1 MASWPDNLPRS
12 QTHPPV
18 SIVTP
23 TYNRGKFLPMLF
35 ECILQQTYP
44 RERMEWLIYD
54 DGTASVEALIPL
66 FQTKFNI
73 RYFRQETKTNIGAKR
88 NRLHDEARG
97 EIIVCMDDDDFYSA
111 DRVSHAV
118 QTLLSK
124 KTDIC
129 GASRN
134 HLFFT
139 DDSSIWEVGPYAPNH
154 ATFGT
159 MAFRKQFTKDH
170 RCDEHV
176 VFAEEVDFTAKYT
189 ARLAQLD
196 PLKVMLVM
204 CHSENTFNKHKLRTT
219 DNPHIR
225 KTALKL
231 KHFIRV
237 AKLRDFYSNA

>member
-1 MASWPDNLPRS
+1 MVWPDSLPHS

-23 TYNRGKFLPMLF
+23 TYNRTKFLPALF
-35 ECILQQTYP
+35 ECILHQTYP
-44 RERMEWLIYD
+44 LERIEWLIYD
-54 DGTASVEALIPL
+54 DGTTSAEPLIAG
-66 FQTKFNI
+66 FQTKLNV
-73 RYFRQETKTNIGAKR
+73 RYFRSETKCTIGAKR

-97 EIIVCMDDDDFYSA
+97 GIIVFMDDDDYYSP
-111 DRVSHAV
+111 DRIGHAV
-118 QTLLSK
+118 QTILSK
-124 KTDIC
+124 KVAIC

-139 DDSSIWEVGPYAPNH
+139 DDKSVWEIGPYAPHH

-159 MAFRKQFTKDH
+159 MAYTKQYTVEH

-189 ARLAQLD
+189 SQLAQLD

-204 CHSENTFNKHKLRTT
+204 CHSDNTYNKHKLRTA

-225 KTALKL
+225 KTGLKL
-231 KHFIRV
+231 KNFIRN

>member
-1 MASWPDNLPRS
+1 MAWPSTLPLS

-23 TYNRGKFLPMLF
+23 TYNRAKFIPFLF

-44 RERMEWLIYD
+44 RERIEWLIYD
-54 DGTASVEALIPL
+54 DGTTSIEPLIAGMK
-66 FQTKFNI
+66 TKLNI
-73 RYFRQETKTNIGAKR
+73 RYFRSDTKCTIGTKR
-88 NRLHDEARG
+88 NKLNDEARG
-97 EIIVCMDDDDFYSA
+97 EIIVCMDDDDYYSP
-111 DRVSHAV
+111 DRVTHAV
-118 QTLLSK
+118 HTLISK
-124 KTDIC
+124 KVDIC

-139 DDSSIWEVGPYAPNH
+139 DDKSVWEVGPYGLNH

-159 MAFRKQFTKDH
+159 MAYTKHYVKTH

-176 VFAEEVDFTAKYT
+176 VFAEEVDFTARYT
-189 ARLAQLD
+189 SPLAQLD

-204 CHSENTFNKHKLRTT
+204 CHSDNTFNKHKLRTPE
-219 DNPHIR
+219 NPNIR
-225 KTALKL
+225 KTGLKL
-231 KHFIRV
+231 KHFIRT